1 MNYES
6 FAQKLFV
13 RKILAGN
20 IWKSEVELINPCAR
34 FVKVTTSNLVEVV
47 LQKLKERVHFMI
59 RESTSSSQWVRF
71 IFFFCR
77 YREIRQFKWY
87 FISLTTM
94 STSDSFPIRLKS
106 LRLCAEFLHNYVV
119 SALDIYDDF
128 SV

>member
-20 IWKSEVELINPCAR
+20 IWKNEVELINPCAR
-34 FVKVTTSNLVEVV
+34 FVKVNTSNLVEVM
-47 LQKLKERVHFMI
+47 LRKLKERVHFMI
-59 RESTSSSQWVRF
+59 CESTGSSQWVRF
-71 IFFFCR
+71 VSLFCR
-77 YREIRQFKWY
+77 YQEIRQFKWY

-94 STSDSFPIRLKS
+94 STSDIFPIRLKS
-106 LRLCAEFLHNYVV
+106 LRFCAEFLNNYVLP
-119 SALDIYDDF
+119 ALDIYDDF